1 MKQLKKGKNIRRFLS
16 LLLMLALIIGTFSG
30 CDKKDEKKKPDNTQ
44 STKKGRY
51 MEENISL
58 PKGVKEKEIINVIEG
73 KDKTIELFSFI
84 EKTKEYEHYIK
95 EKEGW
100 KKTSL
105 KWLNSENLYKE
116 GSFHTENFLYGED
129 GNYYVLVYNYDISKK
144 SHTRIYQV
152 NQQGNGLDEIKVNY
166 TEKPTD
172 VIEGREIYPYVLN
185 MKVLK
190 NGNFLLEEYS
200 TLSLID
206 RESGEKI
213 NTIELNNEGGYSS
226 YGVSNNDIMA
236 VNKGNNK
243 VAFYEGGSRETK
255 KTIDMEETTGMSQ
268 FYTKEDGTL
277 LLANRNG
284 IQQMKKDGS
293 LWEIVVDGT
302 LNSMSMPSLNI
313 HGIFV
318 VDGDKDSYIIVYEDG
333 EGNKK
338 IMQYQCDESVSAVPE
353 NEITIYSLTEN
364 STVRQAISAYQ
375 RKNSNVKVNYIV
387 SMEGEGENKADYI
400 RALNT
405 ELLNG
410 NGADILILDGL
421 PVDSYIEKGVLLDL
435 KDFFTKLG
443 EEDKISENIRKDY
456 VSDNRMYSLP
466 SRFFIPIIYGNEQA
480 VNAWTDL
487 DSILDFAKSKTGK
500 TYMEGLNNEQLLK
513 IFLTENQ
520 SNIFSEDKQL
530 KEEEFKTVLEN
541 IKQLTKY
548 ILPPTI
554 KELNYKNSMIGLENE
569 LVKLFNSSN
578 PYMGQGNEAETEVG
592 LEQVGSIH
600 NSMVFLKLVELN
612 KGIYHSAN
620 NLYIPSG
627 EIGINKSSKNIEA
640 SKEFLKTLFSEE
652 VQGVDVS
659 SGFPVNGKALEKWFE
674 RENKE
679 FMVSLFSSSGE
690 NQLDIEWPNKK
701 ARKQLYNVVQSAN
714 RRFQKNNDLIDIMV
728 TESIKYLNGESTIE
742 QVTNTIKSKVDTYL
756 AE

>member
-1 MKQLKKGKNIRRFLS
+1 MKGSKSEKNIRKFVS
-16 LLLMLALIIGTFSG
+16 LLLMVVFIVGVLSG
-30 CDKKDEKKKPDNTQ
+30 CDKKDEKKKQDNTQ
-44 STKKGRY
+44 GSQKGRY

-58 PKGVKEKEIINVIEG
+58 PKGVKDNKTINIIQG
-73 KDKTIELFSFI
+73 KDKTLELFALI

-105 KWLNSENLYKE
+105 KWLENASLYKKD
-116 GSFHTENFLYGED
+116 SYYVQKFLYGED
-129 GNYYVLVYNYDISKK
+129 GNYYALVYDMSKE

-152 NQQGNGLDEIKVNY
+152 NEKGDALDEIKVNY
-166 TEKPTD
+166 TETPTD
-172 VIEGREIYPYVLN
+172 VIEGREIYPYILN

-190 NGNFLLEEYS
+190 NGNFLFEEYS
-200 TLSLID
+200 SLSLVD

-213 NTIELNNEGGYSS
+213 NTIELNNEGGFSS
-226 YGVSNNDIMA
+226 YGISNNNIMV
-236 VNKGNNK
+236 VNKDNNK
-243 VAFYEGGSRETK
+243 ITFYEASSRDAK
-255 KTIDMEETTGMSQ
+255 KTIDMDETTGMSQ

-277 LLANRNG
+277 LLVNKNG
-284 IQQMKKDGS
+284 IQQIKKDGS
-293 LWEIVVDGT
+293 LWEIIVDGS
-302 LNSMSMPSLNI
+302 LNSMSMPSLSIN
-313 HGIFV
+313 GIYA
-318 VDGDKDSYIIVYEDG
+318 VDGDKDIYIVVYTDG
-333 EGNKK
+333 DGNTK
-338 IMQYQCDESVSAVPE
+338 IMQYQCDETVSAVPE

-364 STVRQAISAYQ
+364 NTVRQAISAYQ

-421 PVDSYIEKGVLLDL
+421 PIDSYIEKGVLLDL

-456 VSDNRMYSLP
+456 VSDNKMYSLP

-487 DSILDFAKSKTGK
+487 DSILDFAKNKTDK

-513 IFLTENQ
+513 IFLTEKQ
-520 SNIFSEDKQL
+520 ENIFSKDKQL
-530 KEEEFKTVLEN
+530 EEEEFKTVLEN
-541 IKQLTKY
+541 IKQLAEQIK
-548 ILPPTI
+548 PTERG
-554 KELNYKNSMIGLENE
+554 ELNYKIGIIGQENE
-569 LVKLFNSSN
+569 IVKLFNSSF
-578 PYMGQGNEAETEVG
+578 PEMGNKSEVG
-592 LEQVGSIH
+592 LKQVGNIQD
-600 NSMVFLKLVELN
+600 SMVFLKIIELN
-612 KGIYHSAN
+612 KEIYHSVN

-652 VQGVDVS
+652 VQGVDVN
-659 SGFPVNGKALEKWFE
+659 SGFPVNGNALEKWFE
-674 RENKE
+674 KENKE
-679 FMVSLFSSSGE
+679 FMISMSSSSGGD
-690 NQLDIEWPNKK
+690 QLNIEWPNKK
-701 ARKQLYNVVQSAN
+701 ARNQLYNVVQTTN
-714 RRFQKNNDLIDIMV
+714 RIFQTNNDLIDIMV